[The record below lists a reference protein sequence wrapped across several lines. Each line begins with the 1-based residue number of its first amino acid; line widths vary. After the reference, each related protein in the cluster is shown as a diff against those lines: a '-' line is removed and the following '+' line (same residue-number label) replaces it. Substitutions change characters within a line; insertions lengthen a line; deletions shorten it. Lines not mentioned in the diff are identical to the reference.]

1 MNILFREDIV
11 KLPSIPLCF
20 DDNFGIIVTY
30 MITKLRGNYCSFLI
44 IQ

>member
-20 DDNFGIIVTY
+20 DDNFGIIMSHIWLLNLVE
-30 MITKLRGNYCSFLI
+30 I
-44 IQ
+44 IVVF